1 MTPLEKALQRTL
13 GVEGGDSDDPDDH
26 GGATRYGVTEAVARA
41 FGYTGDMKDLPW
53 STAVA
58 IYKANYWD
66 KLSLDSVAMVSESV
80 ALEVFDTAINCGVGT
95 EGMFLQRA
103 LNALNNGGSAY
114 PDLAVDGAVGS
125 ATVKALAAFLAKRG
139 AEGERVLLRILNS
152 LQCVRYLE
160 IAERDGTQE
169 SFMYG
174 WVLNR
179 VSFGADS
186 FAVRDK

>member
-13 GVEGGDSDDPDDH
+13 GVEGGDSNDPDDR
-26 GGATRYGVTEAVARA
+26 GGATRYGATEAVARA
-41 FGYTGDMKDLPW
+41 FGYTGDMQDLPW

-66 KLSLDSVAMVSESV
+66 KLSLDAVAMVSEAL

-95 EGMFLQRA
+95 EAMFLQRA

-139 AEGERVLLRILNS
+139 TEGERVLLATLNG
-152 LQCVRYLE
+152 LQAAHYVGIVE
-160 IAERDGTQE
+160 KDPSQE
-169 SFMYG
+169 KWFYG
-174 WVLNR
+174 WILRR
-179 VSFGADS
+179 V
-186 FAVRDK
+186 VQ

>member
-13 GVEGGDSDDPDDH
+13 GVEGGDSNDPDDH

-41 FGYTGDMKDLPW
+41 FGYTGAMAGLPW

-66 KLSLDSVAMVSESV
+66 RLSLDSVALVSESV

-95 EGMFLQRA
+95 EGKFLQRA

-125 ATVKALAAFLAKRG
+125 ATVKALAAFLSKRG
-139 AEGERVLLRILNS
+139 AEGEQVLLAALNG
-152 LQCVRYLE
+152 LQAVHYIE
-160 IAERDGTQE
+160 ISEKDPSQERFTW
-169 SFMYG
+169 G
-174 WVLNR
+174 WLLKR
-179 VSFGADS
+179 VVAQ
-186 FAVRDK
+186 

>member
-13 GVEGGDSDDPDDH
+13 GVEGSDSNDPADH
-26 GGATRYGVTEAVARA
+26 GGSTRYGVTEAVARA
-41 FGYTGDMKDLPW
+41 FGYAGAMAALPW

-66 KLSLDSVAMVSESV
+66 KLSLDSVAMVSEAV

-125 ATVKALAAFLAKRG
+125 ATVKVLAAFLSKRG
-139 AEGERVLLRILNS
+139 AEGERVLLATLNG
-152 LQCVRYLE
+152 LQLAHY
-160 IAERDGTQE
+160 IAIVEKDPSQKKW
-169 SFMYG
+169 FYG

-179 VSFGADS
+179 VAS
-186 FAVRDK
+186 